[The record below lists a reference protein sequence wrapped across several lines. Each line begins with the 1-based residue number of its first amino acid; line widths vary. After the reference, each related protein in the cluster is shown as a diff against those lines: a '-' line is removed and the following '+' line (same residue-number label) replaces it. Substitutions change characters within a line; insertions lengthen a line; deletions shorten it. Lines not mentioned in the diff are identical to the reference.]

1 MPQESQTQQPTSQVP
16 QTQVPG
22 VYRRKV
28 GDIVI
33 TAIADGFL
41 DGDLEVLRNIDTGVA
56 RDILTANFRPARRTA
71 VNTFLIQ
78 AGGKTALME
87 TGCGSFMQASAGK
100 QLENLAAAGVKPG
113 DIDAIILTHMH
124 PDHSAGLT
132 DRETGKRIFENAELI
147 VHENEPKHWNDDAA
161 MARGNEREQA
171 LFFQLARDQMAPY
184 MDRMKTFAGAGGEVF
199 AGVTAIP
206 RPGHTPGHTTYLIAS
221 GDDQL
226 LIWGDVVHIP
236 EVQTARPEACMA
248 FDTDTTQAEASRR
261 AVFDMVATDKLLVTG
276 MHLHFPGFSRLVRD
290 GSGYRLIPAAWEH
303 AL

>member
-1 MPQESQTQQPTSQVP
+1 MSDLPHS
-16 QTQVPG
+16 QVPG
-22 VYRRKV
+22 VYRRRV

-41 DGDLEVLRNIDTGVA
+41 DGDLEVLRNIDTGEA

-78 AGGKTALME
+78 TGGRTALME
-87 TGCGSFMQASAGK
+87 TGCGPFMQATAGR
-100 QLENLAAAGVKPG
+100 QLRNLAAAGVAPG
-113 DIDAIILTHMH
+113 DIEAILLTHMH

-132 DRETGKRIFENAELI
+132 DEETGQRIFENAELI
-147 VHENEPKHWNDDAA
+147 VHENEPRHWNDDAA
-161 MARGNEREQA
+161 MARGNEREKT
-171 LFFQLARDQMAPY
+171 LFFQLTRDQIAPY
-184 MDRMKTFAGAGGEVF
+184 ADRMTTFAGEGEVF
-199 AGVTAIP
+199 PSITAIP

-226 LIWGDVVHIP
+226 LIWGDIVHVP

-248 FDTDTTQAEASRR
+248 FDVDIAGAEASRR
-261 AVFDMVATDKLLVTG
+261 AVFDMAATDGVLVTG
-276 MHLHFPGFSRLVRD
+276 MHLHFPGFSHLVKE

-303 AL
+303 DV